1 MDASVAAPAQPGTAR
16 RRRVIRGLVALA
28 AALGLIVLIGANM
41 GLFSGKRPQG
51 LGFSAGT
58 FKPCSWK
65 PNCVNSTADPRAD
78 AVHHIKPLAAGTDAQ
93 AAWARLKAV
102 VAASPRVAVIED
114 RPGYLYAEFST
125 PTMGFT
131 DDVEFA
137 LDAAAGVIHMRSASR
152 LGIRDFGVNRK
163 RLEDIRARFSAAR

>member
-1 MDASVAAPAQPGTAR
+1 
-16 RRRVIRGLVALA
+16 
-28 AALGLIVLIGANM
+28 M
-41 GLFSGKRPQG
+41 GLFSGSRPEG
-51 LGFSAGT
+51 LGYKAGK

-65 PNCVNSTADPRAD
+65 PNCVNSTTDPKAD
-78 AVHHIKPLAAGTDAQ
+78 AGHYIAPLSVKGDAQ
-93 AAWARLKAV
+93 AAWAKLKTVIAG
-102 VAASPRVAVIED
+102 APRVVVVTD
-114 RPGYLYAEFST
+114 TPGYLYAEFST

-163 RLEDIRARFSAAR
+163 RLEDIRARFGAA